1 MIGHNNKMKHRGLF
15 LFLSFTTAFFATTSV
30 RADSDSEADI
40 IARIKPAG
48 VVCVAG
54 EPCEQDAPAVAA
66 AAPAN
71 AASSAA
77 PAAAGRSGEE
87 VYNSSC
93 ALCHGA
99 GVAGAPI
106 VGDKAAWA
114 GRIAKGVDALVNSAI
129 NGINAMPPRGTC
141 MSCSD
146 QELQASVQYMVDSS
160 K

>member
-1 MIGHNNKMKHRGLF
+1 VIGHNNKMMHRGLF
-15 LFLSFTTAFFATTSV
+15 LFLSFTTALFATTSV
-30 RADSDSEADI
+30 RSASDAETEI

-54 EPCEQDAPAVAA
+54 EPCEQAAPAVAA

-71 AASSAA
+71 AAPSAA
-77 PAAAGRSGEE
+77 PAAGRSGEE

-114 GRIAKGVDALVNSAI
+114 GRIAKGMDALVNSAI

-146 QELQASVQYMVDSS
+146 QELQASVQHMVDSS